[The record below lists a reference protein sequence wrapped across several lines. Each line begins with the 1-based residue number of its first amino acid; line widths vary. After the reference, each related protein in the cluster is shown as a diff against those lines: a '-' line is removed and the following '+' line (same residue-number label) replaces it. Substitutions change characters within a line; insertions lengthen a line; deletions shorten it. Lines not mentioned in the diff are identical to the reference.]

1 MGSDHP
7 ETDLAEKPD
16 SLFRALCGTDEGRAL
31 PGQFFAM
38 GGGGLPAGCM
48 GPSSGVARFAVRPR
62 FLRMTTKIKVVS
74 LQRLSRQPTSLSLL
88 DLRWPGEPAPL
99 VAKVPMARA
108 ASCPT
113 LRQAQGRHLRKPLR
127 VGQPSLLWCLG
138 SVELSLSGF
147 GRVPFLLLVSGRLR
161 PRPFKSNL

>member
-1 MGSDHP
+1 MGTFKFSR
-7 ETDLAEKPD
+7 
-16 SLFRALCGTDEGRAL
+16 FRGECVEGEFTGSGGRA
-31 PGQFFAM
+31 QHFMSSDA
-38 GGGGLPAGCM
+38 AGRKCT

-113 LRQAQGRHLRKPLR
+113 LRQAQGRLLRKPLR